1 MKPRALRYQ
10 ITIDQSLLGSIAAL
24 LHEAG
29 RKAKHPTT
37 GESMR
42 SLIDDGTVTQRGAM
56 AAAEYAIER
65 LWDVKVVPRGY
76 EPRRRY
82 HYYNGVGVTKG
93 HVKAIK

>member
-10 ITIDQSLLGSIAAL
+10 ITVDQSLLGSIAAL
-24 LHEAG
+24 LYEAG

-37 GESMR
+37 AEPMR
-42 SLIDDGTVTQRGAM
+42 ALIDEGTITQRGAM

-82 HYYNGVGVTKG
+82 YYNNSSAGKTAK
-93 HVKAIK
+93 